1 MHIVWLEWLN
11 WIDRGGFVM
20 WPLLASSLAA
30 VAIGVERFLIFRRAS
45 IDAAVLRGKLEKLLA
60 EGNWA
65 MAEQAVGDCEAFAA
79 IVAASGIRQASR
91 GLTAAE
97 TAMESAANRGAAKL
111 RKRLDFLGLMV
122 TLAPLLGLLGTVL
135 GMIRAFNVLT
145 IKSGQPFAITGG
157 VGEALVATAAGLCV
171 AILALCI
178 LAYFRSWLDSLL
190 GDAEEIAAVILSAVA
205 ARER

>member
-1 MHIVWLEWLN
+1 MWIEWLN

-20 WPLLASSLAA
+20 WPLLAGSIAA
-30 VAIGVERFLIFRRAS
+30 VAIGVERFRFFRRAS
-45 IDAAVLRGKLEKLLA
+45 IDIAVLREKFEKHLG
-60 EGNWA
+60 EGDWTR
-65 MAEQAVGDCEAFAA
+65 AEQAVKECEAFAA
-79 IVAASGIRQASR
+79 TVAASGIRQANR
-91 GLTAAE
+91 GLAAAE

-178 LAYFRSWLDSLL
+178 LTYFRSWLDSLL
-190 GDAEEIAAVILSAVA
+190 GDAEEVAAVILSAVA